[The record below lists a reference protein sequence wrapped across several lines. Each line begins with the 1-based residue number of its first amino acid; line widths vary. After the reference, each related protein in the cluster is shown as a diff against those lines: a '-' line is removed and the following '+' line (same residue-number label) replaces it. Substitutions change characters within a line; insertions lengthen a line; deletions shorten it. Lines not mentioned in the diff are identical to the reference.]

1 MQFCPDFEKTPLI
14 KRGDLISLF
23 QYKILTMSI
32 SNYNSLTFP
41 DLIKQYFRR
50 FLSTIADL
58 RLAIILLL
66 IIAIFSISGTVIEQ
80 NQPINYYQEN
90 YPENPA
96 LFGFLTWQ
104 VLINIGLN
112 HVYTTWWY
120 LAILFLFGSSLIACT
135 FKRQLPALKAAK
147 IWQFYD
153 QPRQFNKLAFS
164 AEVSTESLTK
174 IESILNSKGYKVYTN
189 DNSIYAQKG
198 LAGRIG
204 PIIVHIGMI
213 IVLLGAIWGAFSGFF
228 AQEMIPSGDTFTIQ
242 NYLEAGRLTNLEK
255 PQSFQVKV
263 NDFWINYSPEGKV
276 DQFYSDLSVINKQ
289 GKEVTRKT
297 IFVNQPLR
305 YQGITFYQTSW
316 NISAVKVQLN
326 NSPIFQLPM
335 AELTLENQGRIW
347 GTWIPTK
354 PDLSEGVSLVTKD
367 LQGTM
372 FLYNMQGELINAIR
386 PNMPVEVNGINLKV
400 VKLIGATGLQIKSDP
415 GVPIVYLG
423 FALLMIGVVMSYIS
437 FSQIWALQEENSFF
451 IGGKTNRAQV
461 AFEKEMYSILEKI

>member
-1 MQFCPDFEKTPLI
+1 
-14 KRGDLISLF
+14 
-23 QYKILTMSI
+23 MSVTK
-32 SNYNSLTFP
+32 YNQNLSFS
-41 DLIKQYFRR
+41 DLIKGYFRR
-50 FLSTIADL
+50 FLSTVADL

-104 VLINIGLN
+104 VLVNLGLN

-120 LAILFLFGSSLIACT
+120 LTILFLFGTSLVACT
-135 FKRQLPALKAAK
+135 FKRQLPALKAAQT
-147 IWQFYD
+147 WQYYN

-164 AEVSTESLTK
+164 AEISAESLTQ
-174 IESILNSKGYKVYTN
+174 IESILRSKGYKVYSN
-189 DNSIYAQKG
+189 DNCIYAQKG
-198 LAGRIG
+198 IVGRIG
-204 PIIVHIGMI
+204 PIIVHLGMI
-213 IVLLGAIWGAFSGFF
+213 IILLGAIWGAFSGFF
-228 AQEMIPSGDTFTIQ
+228 AQEMIASGDTFTIK
-242 NYLEAGRLTNLEK
+242 NYLEAGKLTNLEK

-263 NDFWINYSPEGKV
+263 NKFWIDYTPEGKV
-276 DQFYSDLSVINKQ
+276 DQFYSDLSIIDKK
-289 GKEVTRKT
+289 GEEVKRKT
-297 IFVNQPLR
+297 IFVNEPLR

-316 NISAVKVQLN
+316 NISGIKVQLN

-335 AELTLENQGRIW
+335 AELARENQGRIW

-372 FLYNMQGELINAIR
+372 FLYNMQGKLINAIR

-400 VKLIGATGLQIKSDP
+400 IELIGATGLQIKSDP

-437 FSQIWALQEENSFF
+437 FSQVWALQEENRFF

-461 AFEKEMYSILEKI
+461 AYEKEMLNILEQI

>member
-1 MQFCPDFEKTPLI
+1 
-14 KRGDLISLF
+14 
-23 QYKILTMSI
+23 MSI
-32 SNYNSLTFP
+32 SNYNSLTFT

-50 FLSTIADL
+50 ILSTIADL

-80 NQPINYYQEN
+80 NQTINYYQEN

-104 VLINIGLN
+104 VLLNIGLN

-174 IESILNSKGYKVYTN
+174 IESILNSKGYKVYSN
-189 DNSIYAQKG
+189 DNCIYAQKG
-198 LAGRIG
+198 LSGRIG

-242 NYLEAGRLTNLEK
+242 NYLEAGKLTNLEQ

-263 NDFWINYSPEGKV
+263 NDFWIDYTPEGKV

-289 GKEVTRKT
+289 GEEVKRKT
-297 IFVNQPLR
+297 IFVNEPLR

-386 PNMPVEVNGINLKV
+386 PNMPVEVNGINLKI
-400 VKLIGATGLQIKSDP
+400 VKLIGSTGLQIKSDP

-423 FALLMIGVVMSYIS
+423 FALLMVGVVMSYIS
-437 FSQIWALQEENSFF
+437 FSQIWALQEKNSFF

-461 AFEKEMYSILEKI
+461 AFEKEMYSILEQI

>member
-1 MQFCPDFEKTPLI
+1 
-14 KRGDLISLF
+14 
-23 QYKILTMSI
+23 MSV
-32 SNYNSLTFP
+32 SNYNNLSIKGKF
-41 DLIKQYFRR
+41 DLYFRR
-50 FLSTIADL
+50 LISTIADL

-66 IIAIFSISGTVIEQ
+66 VIAIFSITGTIIEQ

-104 VLINIGLN
+104 VLLSIGLN

-135 FKRQLPALKAAK
+135 FRRQLPALKSAK
-147 IWQFYD
+147 IWSFYH
-153 QPRQFNKLAFS
+153 QSRQFNKLAFS
-164 AEVSTESLTK
+164 AEITTESLNI
-174 IESILNSKGYKVYTN
+174 IESILNKKGYKVFSS

-198 LAGRIG
+198 IAGRVG

-213 IVLLGAIWGAFSGFF
+213 IILLGAIWGAFSGFF
-228 AQEMIPSGDTFTIQ
+228 AQEMIASGNTFMIK
-242 NYLEAGRLTNLEK
+242 NYLEAGKLTNLEK
-255 PQSFQVKV
+255 AQSFQVKV
-263 NDFWINYSPEGKV
+263 NDFWIDYTPEGKV

-289 GKEVTRKT
+289 GEEVKRKT

-305 YQGITFYQTSW
+305 YKGITFYQTSW
-316 NISAVKVQLN
+316 SISGVKVQLN

-335 AELTLENQGRIW
+335 AELATENQGRIW

-354 PDLSEGVSLVTKD
+354 PDLSEGVSLITKD

-386 PNMPVEVNGINLKV
+386 PNMPVEVNGVNLKV
-400 VKLIGATGLQIKSDP
+400 LQLVGATGLQIKSDP
-415 GVPIVYLG
+415 GVPIVYFG
-423 FALLMIGVVMSYIS
+423 FALLMIGVVMSYVS
-437 FSQIWALQEENSFF
+437 FSQVWALQEGNRFF

-461 AFEKEMYSILEKI
+461 AFEKEMYNILEQL